1 MHGEFEKKDSIKF
14 PDSLKFRTKKGK
26 IVYGGGGIMPDVFVP
41 LDTTGASR
49 FLTEINNRGL
59 VYDFAFS
66 WSDNNRKAVASY
78 RTGAA
83 LNEYLKSKN
92 VVNQFVAY
100 AQTKGVKANPME
112 LKRSMK
118 DLSERLNSLI
128 VRNILG
134 DEAFYELWLKSDKT
148 FEKAVE
154 VSKKTK

>member
-1 MHGEFEKKDSIKF
+1 M
-14 PDSLKFRTKKGK
+14 
-26 IVYGGGGIMPDVFVP
+26 
-41 LDTTGASR
+41 
-49 FLTEINNRGL
+49 
-59 VYDFAFS
+59 
-66 WSDNNRKAVASY
+66 
-78 RTGAA
+78 
-83 LNEYLKSKN
+83 
-92 VVNQFVAY
+92 AY
-100 AQTKGVKANPME
+100 AQTKGGKANPME